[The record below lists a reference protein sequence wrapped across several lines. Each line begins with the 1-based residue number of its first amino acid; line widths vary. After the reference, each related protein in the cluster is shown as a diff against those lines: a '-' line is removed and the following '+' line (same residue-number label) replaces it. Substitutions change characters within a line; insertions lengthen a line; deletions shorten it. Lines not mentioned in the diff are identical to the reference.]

1 MRQDEPAI
9 DPEHHAALDG
19 EQKEVAHR
27 GRRLSDSRLPDTVS
41 LFGGGAISCA
51 SGACVCNPLICQD
64 FMRFQSHDRI
74 WRNLMRYQSFC
85 LQARIG
91 RRRGRVWEGRAKR
104 NRLQSVIGTAC
115 RGDGT
120 KPENPHNRCSGG
132 PESED
137 MGQGSKIL
145 LGHSGH
151 PLNPRIKDAICR
163 REHSGLTRTACSGC
177 IHQGAIKLV
186 CHKG

>member
-1 MRQDEPAI
+1 
-9 DPEHHAALDG
+9 
-19 EQKEVAHR
+19 
-27 GRRLSDSRLPDTVS
+27 
-41 LFGGGAISCA
+41 
-51 SGACVCNPLICQD
+51 
-64 FMRFQSHDRI
+64 MRFQSHDRI

-91 RRRGRVWEGRAKR
+91 RRCGRVGRGEQKETDSKA
-104 NRLQSVIGTAC
+104 LSAPPAEETAPSQ
-115 RGDGT
+115 
-120 KPENPHNRCSGG
+120 KNPHNRCSGG

-163 REHSGLTRTACSGC
+163 REHSGLTRTAGSGC